1 MSPLWCSHWE
11 VENNRDSGLENTREI
26 FTLFLNCS
34 VGAQSVDLMLH
45 WCRTSLYFLKV
56 VLFFRLVSLVSA
68 GFSFSIFDVLN
79 AGLVCAT
86 YVIS

>member
-1 MSPLWCSHWE
+1 MSLLWCSHWE
-11 VENNRDSGLENTREI
+11 VESNRDSGLDNTREI

-56 VLFFRLVSLVSA
+56 LFCRLVSLVSA
-68 GFSFSIFDVLN
+68 GFPFSIFDVLN
-79 AGLVCAT
+79 ADLVCAT
-86 YVIS
+86 HVIS